1 MLINRLHTTSKGT
14 TMLATE
20 NAHLL
25 CQHLTKAGHHCHM
38 PLSAGHPSLCTHHL
52 RIAKREAIHHAESA
66 ENLSTRFTLTQEG
79 RQRDDS
85 TETGGNIDHESGSRH
100 SERSEEPAE
109 TIAAALLAG
118 ADNLSTS
125 ASVNLFLGNL
135 LRQLAHN
142 RVSRKN
148 AIAMAYISQLL
159 LNSISVMQ
167 REARD
172 AQAAAAAKAEEPQ
185 GFIINAIRPCRR
197 LHVHESDN
205 LSAAADIRTS
215 DAMDHEQALKY
226 ARPDHSAPSAVVA
239 APFREPSLSPSLPCG
254 ERGESLD
261 SHPTSL
267 APITVPHAA
276 DDKSKGCHS
285 ACPELRGE
293 RSEESAFPPAPT
305 DKTPNDPPLD
315 PEPTEGRTHPI
326 AIPPPRFCEQHFV
339 GGTFHDTPRPDTS
352 SRRRPTPAPE
362 IFTLSRPRA
371 LSAPRTLST
380 RLKQRMGRS
389 LCMAEARMVRQR
401 WRNVT
406 IDYKSRR
413 SRKQKGERR

>member
-1 MLINRLHTTSKGT
+1 MPVN
-14 TMLATE
+14 E

-25 CQHLTKAGHHCHM
+25 CRHLTKAGHRCHM
-38 PLSAGHPSLCTHHL
+38 PLSAGHQSLCTHHL
-52 RIAKREAIHHAESA
+52 RIAKRKA
-66 ENLSTRFTLTQEG
+66 RFTLTQEG
-79 RQRDDS
+79 RERDDS

-118 ADNLSTS
+118 TENLSTS

-135 LRQLAHN
+135 LKQVAHN

-172 AQAAAAAKAEEPQ
+172 AQAAAASKAEEPQ
-185 GFIINAIRPCRR
+185 GFVINAIRPCRR

-215 DAMDHEQALKY
+215 DAMDREQALKY
-226 ARPDHSAPSAVVA
+226 ARPNHSTPDKSIGCHSEQSEESA
-239 APFREPSLSPSLPCG
+239 F
-254 ERGESLD
+254 
-261 SHPTSL
+261 
-267 APITVPHAA
+267 PHASTA
-276 DDKSKGCHS
+276 TTPPPHAPHPAYQYTPGGLTPPPPPVPPTVVDKSKNCHS

-293 RSEESAFPPAPT
+293 QSEESAFPPAPN
-305 DKTPNDPPLD
+305 DKTSNDPPLD
-315 PEPTEGRTHPI
+315 PEPTEGRTHPK

-352 SRRRPTPAPE
+352 PRRRPTPAPE
-362 IFTLSRPRA
+362 IFTLSTPRT

-389 LCMAEARMVRQR
+389 LYMAEAKMVRQR
-401 WRNVT
+401 WPNV
-406 IDYKSRR
+406 DRKSR
-413 SRKQKGERR
+413 